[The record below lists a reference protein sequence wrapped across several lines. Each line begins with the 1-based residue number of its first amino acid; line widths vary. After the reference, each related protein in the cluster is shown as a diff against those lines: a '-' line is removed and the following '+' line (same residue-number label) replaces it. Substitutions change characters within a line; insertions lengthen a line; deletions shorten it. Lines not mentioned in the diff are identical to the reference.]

1 VTAVPEIL
9 PSLVLHAFAGGVA
22 GAIIAAV
29 LAPAFSERVAASA
42 AVAFVLG
49 AFVTGPLFLLQ
60 LWLEVRS

>member
-1 VTAVPEIL
+1 MIRDIL
-9 PSLVLHAFAGGVA
+9 PSLLLHAFAGGIA
-22 GAIIAAV
+22 CAILAAV
-29 LAPAFSERVAASA
+29 LAPAFRERVAASA